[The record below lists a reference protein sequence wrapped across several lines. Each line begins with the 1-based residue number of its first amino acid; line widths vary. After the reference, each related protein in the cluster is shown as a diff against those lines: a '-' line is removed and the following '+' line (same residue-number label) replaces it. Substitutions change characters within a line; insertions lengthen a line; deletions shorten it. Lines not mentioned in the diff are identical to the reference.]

1 MAFRFYRQ
9 LISALAAIALLTAC
23 ADSGVLTWDPE
34 SKEERE
40 LREQAEK
47 LQSTKGEGSLSGA
60 LIGALIGLATGNL
73 GGVAAGAQLGRLAG
87 AGAGLYI
94 KQLQTDFAD
103 QEARLAQIS
112 ADIQE
117 SITDAN
123 EALETMRIVA
133 AQQTAQIAE
142 LKQAV
147 AANTKTSADLDRR
160 RTRALSSLAAMNKA
174 IEGLERREAIFTETR
189 TQVLAQDSSPK
200 TRSLTEQ
207 EVDPYLQ
214 TLTSRISAMREV
226 AENLSN
232 EV

>member
-1 MAFRFYRQ
+1 MAVRFYRQ
-9 LISALAAIALLTAC
+9 LIAGLAAISLLAGC

-60 LIGALIGLATGNL
+60 LIGALLGLATGNV

-112 ADIQE
+112 SDIQE
-117 SITDAN
+117 SINDAN
-123 EALETMRIVA
+123 ETLDTMRTVA

-142 LKQAV
+142 LKKAV
-147 AANTKTSADLDRR
+147 AANTKTSADLQRR
-160 RTRALSSLAAMNKA
+160 QTRAQSSLTAMRRA

-189 TQVLAQDSSPK
+189 AQVLQQDSSPS
-200 TRSLTEQ
+200 TRSLTERD
-207 EVDPYLQ
+207 VDPYLK